1 MLTLNNLEKA
11 GLLKPQTSSRNNY
24 PTIRKTL
31 KLWMEDANEQ
41 VQDLQKDLRGLNPC
55 SFAVLSSLTVCFL
68 ILQNPNDISY
78 VYSGYAPLSIRL
90 TQVLAR
96 PGWRSIEEV
105 LKMLPGPHFEERQQL
120 PAGLH
125 KKRKDQYKLG
135 LLFALLLT
143 KQSKSKRPACLLR
156 VDKAQALSLLSQMLN
171 SSRLMAQSWQC
182 HRSTVSVCGFS
193 LSLCWRDS

>member
-1 MLTLNNLEKA
+1 MLTLHNLEKV
-11 GLLKPQTSSRNNY
+11 GLLKLQTSSRNNY

-41 VQDLQKDLRGLNPC
+41 VKTCKQSFGDFC
-55 SFAVLSSLTVCFL
+55 SAYFFVTIVLIFQICSGNLFP
-68 ILQNPNDISY
+68 QNPNDISY

-125 KKRKDQYKLG
+125 KKRKG
-135 LLFALLLT
+135 SPNGLFALLLA
-143 KQSKSKRPACLLR
+143 KLNKSKQGPCSGWVQIRH
-156 VDKAQALSLLSQMLN
+156 
-171 SSRLMAQSWQC
+171 RLC
-182 HRSTVSVCGFS
+182 FC
-193 LSLCWRDS
+193 

>member
-1 MLTLNNLEKA
+1 MSFLKTYGYEHMLTLNNLEKA

-41 VQDLQKDLRGLNPC
+41 VRDLSKELWGLNP
-55 SFAVLSSLTVCFL
+55 SSLDGLTSFTVYFFL
-68 ILQNPNDISY
+68 FPQNPNDISY

-125 KKRKDQYKLG
+125 KKRKDKLG
-135 LLFALLLT
+135 LLFAHCPLILLI
-143 KQSKSKRPACLLR
+143 KQNKIKQPPAR
-156 VDKAQALSLLSQMLN
+156 
-171 SSRLMAQSWQC
+171 
-182 HRSTVSVCGFS
+182 
-193 LSLCWRDS
+193 

>member
-1 MLTLNNLEKA
+1 MMVFL
-11 GLLKPQTSSRNNY
+11 
-24 PTIRKTL
+24 
-31 KLWMEDANEQ
+31 
-41 VQDLQKDLRGLNPC
+41 
-55 SFAVLSSLTVCFL
+55 SFIACVSFL
-68 ILQNPNDISY
+68 ISPQNPNDISY

-125 KKRKDQYKLG
+125 KKRKDEAG

-143 KQSKSKRPACLLR
+143 KQNKKQTTSCPLS
-156 VDKAQALSLLSQMLN
+156 VDKTPPLFL
-171 SSRLMAQSWQC
+171 
-182 HRSTVSVCGFS
+182 CGRV
-193 LSLCWRDS
+193 LAAAD

>member
-1 MLTLNNLEKA
+1 MKTYGYEHLLTLHNLEKA

-41 VQDLQKDLRGLNPC
+41 VWRSWETCRVSTLEDW
-55 SFAVLSSLTVCFL
+55 SSYYYF
-68 ILQNPNDISY
+68 IQNPNDISY

-120 PAGLH
+120 PSGLH
-125 KKRKDQYKLG
+125 KKRKV
-135 LLFALLLT
+135 LFELWAL
-143 KQSKSKRPACLLR
+143 Q
-156 VDKAQALSLLSQMLN
+156 VI
-171 SSRLMAQSWQC
+171 LM
-182 HRSTVSVCGFS
+182 VK
-193 LSLCWRDS
+193 